1 MISEDTKNPV
11 VKTLLKLYPNSSYK
25 KQSLEKD
32 IEWIIGASHII
43 VTTGSFV
50 PSLLVMNPYVKKIH
64 TSCPISLTNYYKQNK
79 PWKNTTEQRNLILT
93 YN

>member
-11 VKTLLKLYPNSSYK
+11 INKLLKLYPNSSYK

-50 PSLLVMNPYVKKIH
+50 SSLLIMNPYVKKIH
-64 TSCPISLTNYYKQNK
+64 TSSCISLTNYYKKNK
-79 PWKNTTEQRNLILT
+79 PWTNTIKQRNLILS